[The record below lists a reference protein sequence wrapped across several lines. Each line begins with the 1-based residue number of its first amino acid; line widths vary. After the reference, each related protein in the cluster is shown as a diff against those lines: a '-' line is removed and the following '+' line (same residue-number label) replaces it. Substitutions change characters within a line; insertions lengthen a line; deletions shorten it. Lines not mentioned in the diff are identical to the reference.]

1 MVFVKILSEGKEGR
15 KISILR
21 SACKHIALKKIL
33 HFQFCIL
40 VKLDVMKK
48 RDAFVLAG
56 FKRNNLADYGEPAS
70 LEEPEIVITIG
81 MQNLP
86 ELWGTCQS

>member
-1 MVFVKILSEGKEGR
+1 
-15 KISILR
+15 
-21 SACKHIALKKIL
+21 
-33 HFQFCIL
+33 
-40 VKLDVMKK
+40 MKK

-86 ELWGTCQS
+86 ELWGTCQSWEEPARFSCEGNRRLQQERRICQMMGNLPV